1 MCRCLAAF
9 RSGVGP
15 RLGTRLG
22 TRVEPLFQWQD
33 CGYISHYLS
42 LSCTNM
48 LTTLLAVSLLH
59 WITLI
64 TPGANVLVVSQL
76 AAAGHRRAACFAA
89 AGVTV
94 VALLWS
100 LLAVLG
106 VNAIFAAHP
115 SLRLALQFAG
125 GLYLCYVAVRLFKSD
140 AGVGSSYAQPLGDL
154 AAFRVGFLTNIMN
167 PKSALFFGSV
177 FATALPSQPS
187 TVLLCLVIALVFAN
201 ALCWHL
207 FLALAFSHQRVQATY
222 ARHRSRLS
230 RVAGALVGAFGLR
243 LLVSAVSEA
252 RAR

>member
-1 MCRCLAAF
+1 
-9 RSGVGP
+9 
-15 RLGTRLG
+15 
-22 TRVEPLFQWQD
+22 
-33 CGYISHYLS
+33 
-42 LSCTNM
+42 M
-48 LTTLLAVSLLH
+48 LTIFLCVALLH
-59 WITLI
+59 WVVLI

-94 VALLWS
+94 VALIWS

-106 VNAIFAAHP
+106 VNAVFAAHP
-115 SLRLALQFAG
+115 TLRLALQFAG
-125 GLYLCYVAVRLFKSD
+125 GLYLCYIAVRLWKSG
-140 AGVGSSYAQPLGDL
+140 AILASSYSQPLGAL

-187 TVLLCLVIALVFAN
+187 TVLLCLVIALVFTN

-207 FLALAFSHQRVQATY
+207 FLALAFSYPRVQVAY
-222 ARHRSRLS
+222 SRHRSRVS
-230 RVAGALVGAFGLR
+230 RIAGALFVVSGLR
-243 LLVSAVSEA
+243 LLVSVATEA